1 MTELEELL
9 TQRKELDK
17 KIKQLTSPNYTVW
30 KDGRLKA
37 ELYTT
42 CDKCNGYWCV
52 TVKEIDEKPM
62 LNKHIPISKRLIRVK
77 TKEGAIEGLAN
88 IIDSL
93 IRLYEKV
100 SGQEFGV
107 DKQ

>member
-1 MTELEELL
+1 MTELEGLIS
-9 TQRKELDK
+9 QRKELDK
-17 KIKQLTSPNYTVW
+17 KIKQLTSPNYRVW

-77 TKEGAIEGLAN
+77 TKEDVIEGLTN
-88 IIDSL
+88 ILNVL
-93 IRLYEKV
+93 IELYKEV
-100 SGQEFGV
+100 SGQEFRV